1 MTTLLLTLFLMLLA
15 FVCLALGQL
24 FGRKGLRRGC
34 GGGEA
39 EGAKGSCTCSGDRTR
54 PGRCR

>member
-1 MTTLLLTLFLMLLA
+1 MTTLLLTLLLMLLA
-15 FVCLALGQL
+15 CVCLGLGQL

-39 EGAKGSCTCSGDRTR
+39 DDSKGSCSCSGDRTR